1 MQHRHWLAWTL
12 LVPTLIVAAL
22 RAARADETDTP
33 VSPITATTPA
43 PAAASAADLVV
54 PAAFRKPAPEGLDD
68 LRAMEAHV
76 QALSQRAL
84 HSTVSVQVGRAQGS
98 GVIVTADGYVLTAA
112 HVIGRSGRKCFVI
125 FPDGKKY
132 EAETLG
138 SNRTLDAGMVVITD
152 KPPQESGWPHAA
164 MADPKSIDA
173 GDWCLAMGHP
183 GGFRD
188 DRLPV
193 VRLGRVIVTGK
204 RVLQSD
210 CELVG
215 GDSGGPLFDMQGR
228 VIGINSRIMDDTS
241 ANFHVPISAY
251 QDGWDRLVAGELFSS
266 HSGSLLGVR
275 VEAATQG
282 VRVTRVFPGDPA
294 EAAGLLAG
302 DVILTFQSRRVTSQ
316 DQLTELVGQEN
327 PGETV
332 RLEILREGK
341 PMTLRVRLG
350 WRWD

>member
-1 MQHRHWLAWTL
+1 MQHRHSLAGTL
-12 LVPTLIVAAL
+12 LVLTLIAVSL
-22 RAARADETDTP
+22 PSARADDTETP
-33 VSPITATTPA
+33 VTSVTASSTA
-43 PAAASAADLVV
+43 PAASATSDLAI
-54 PAAFRKPAPEGLDD
+54 PDAFRKPAPEGLDD

-76 QALSQRAL
+76 QALSRRVL
-84 HSTVSVQVGRAQGS
+84 DCTVSVQVGRAQGS
-98 GVIVTADGYVLTAA
+98 GVIVTSDGYVLTAA
-112 HVIGRSGRKCFVI
+112 HVIGRPGRKCIVI

-132 EAETLG
+132 DAETLG
-138 SNRTLDAGMVVITD
+138 SNRTLDAGLIVITD
-152 KPPQESGWPHAA
+152 KPPRQSGWPHAP
-164 MADPKSIDA
+164 MADPKAIEA

-188 DRLPV
+188 DRPPV

-215 GDSGGPLFDMQGR
+215 GDSGGPLFDMQGH

-251 QDGWDRLVAGELFSS
+251 KDGWDRLAAGEQFNS

-275 VEAATQG
+275 AEAAPQG
-282 VRVTRVFPGDPA
+282 VRVTRVYPGDPA
-294 EAAGLLAG
+294 EAAGMLVG
-302 DVILTFQSRRVTSQ
+302 DVIITFQSRRVTSQ

-332 RLEILREGK
+332 RLEILRDGK